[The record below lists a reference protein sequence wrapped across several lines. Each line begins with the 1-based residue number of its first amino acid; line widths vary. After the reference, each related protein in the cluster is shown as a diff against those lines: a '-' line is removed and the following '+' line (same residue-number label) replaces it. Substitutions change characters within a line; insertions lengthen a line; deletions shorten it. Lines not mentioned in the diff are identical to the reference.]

1 MEQAEARSALIV
13 GAGIGGLAAAIAL
26 RRVGLD
32 VRLMEQAAE
41 LAEVG
46 AGLQLSPNATR
57 ILRDFGLL
65 DALRAVAVAPRA
77 LEVRD
82 GRSFAL
88 LARCDYAPAEAR
100 LDAPF
105 LVVHRADLQR
115 LLAEAA
121 LAAGCTT
128 LLGARLE
135 SVEAVSGGMRAV
147 ARQDAA
153 PAAASVAAARR
164 ERRDLSEADRLV
176 SATADIL
183 VGADGVRS
191 VVREHLGISAQP
203 EFARRVA
210 YRATIPVRADT
221 PPDVRLFIGP
231 DAHLVTYPVKAG
243 AAVNIVA
250 IVRQDRP
257 VARWSEPGEASTV
270 HAAFA
275 AWAPEV
281 RALLR
286 DAPEFLCW
294 GLYDMA
300 PLPRWGQGRA
310 TLLGDA
316 AHAMLPFLAQG
327 AAQAIEDAA
336 ALATAVS
343 RPGPPEA
350 ALRAYEAA
358 RRPRT
363 ARIQR
368 GARNNAGV
376 YHLKGPARI
385 ARDVV
390 LRTTGA
396 RLLERYDW
404 IYAG

>member
-13 GAGIGGLAAAIAL
+13 GAGIGGLAGAIAL
-26 RRVGLD
+26 RRAGLD
-32 VRLMEQAAE
+32 VRLMEQASE

-57 ILRDFGLL
+57 ILRDLGLL

-82 GRSFAL
+82 GRSFTL
-88 LARCDYAPAEAR
+88 LAHCDYAPAEAR
-100 LDAPF
+100 LGAPF

-115 LLAEAA
+115 LLADAA

-135 SVEAVSGGMRAV
+135 SIEALPNGMRAV
-147 ARQDAA
+147 ARQDA
-153 PAAASVAAARR
+153 PALATMAAARR

-176 SATADIL
+176 TATADIL

-191 VVREHLGISAQP
+191 VVREHLGVSAQP
-203 EFARRVA
+203 MFARRVA

-221 PPDVRLFIGP
+221 PPDVRLFLGP

-257 VARWSEPGEASTV
+257 VARWSEVGEASAV
-270 HAAFA
+270 HTAFS

-300 PLPRWGQGRA
+300 PLPRWGRGRA

-336 ALATAVS
+336 ALAAALA

-358 RRPRT
+358 RQPRT

-368 GARNNAGV
+368 GARGNAGV
-376 YHLKGPARI
+376 YHLKGPARM

-390 LRTTGA
+390 LRATGA
-396 RLLERYDW
+396 RLLSRYDW